1 MRSPPASPRP
11 LSRRVR
17 SVAFLLLV
25 VQALIAAS
33 PFYEPRNVA
42 DLPRIHME
50 QKDATH
56 VDLHNEHTCAVCS
69 ARTVFVV
76 LPGPACPLIDAAG
89 RQALVAATAAGLAP
103 SADVRVG
110 PLSRAPPSLSA

>member
-1 MRSPPASPRP
+1 
-11 LSRRVR
+11 
-17 SVAFLLLV
+17 VAFLLLV

-33 PFYEPRNVA
+33 PFYEPRNVG

-76 LPGPACPLIDAAG
+76 LPGPVCPLMVAG
-89 RQALVAATAAGLAP
+89 RQPMVAATAEQLAP

-110 PLSRAPPSLSA
+110 SLSRAPPSLAA